1 MTPIAAMIRFLTVG
15 SCPFNAASS
24 FKSRTGF
31 ESFDDIV
38 GKDPELEVALF
49 SIEADAENEQ
59 PLATTISVVVFDM
72 LANVGMFKPEM
83 LELLPTNGVEGL
95 FSTG

>member
-1 MTPIAAMIRFLTVG
+1 MTPIAAMMRFLTVG

-38 GKDPELEVALF
+38 GIDPELELTVF
-49 SIEADAENEQ
+49 SVETDGENEQ
-59 PLATTISVVVFDM
+59 PLATTISVVVGM
-72 LANVGMFKPEM
+72 LANVGMFKPDT
-83 LELLPTNGVEGL
+83 LELFPTNGTEGV
-95 FSTG
+95 FSVG